1 MDDILFEIG
10 KQNENNNKNFINQ
23 LYSTYP
29 ILKDYT
35 YIDCNNLESM
45 EQGNGYI
52 LYVNCNGELRTGGI
66 FIKLINYHPKIKN
79 KLLLSLIQQ
88 PTNYI
93 STIKLRLKLQDILY
107 DLSLTN
113 NYIFYRK
120 KKNKSDN
127 IRVLLLDSINKDN
140 INIS

>member
-79 KLLLSLIQQ
+79 KLLSSLIQQ